1 MNKSDM
7 HKSSKEE
14 LKQELNDV
22 LKEQFNLRMQH
33 KTGQLNNT
41 AQLRRVRREIA
52 RLKTFINKS

>member
-14 LKQELNDV
+14 LNQELNDV

-41 AQLRRVRREIA
+41 SQLRRVRREIA